1 MLIIYALTA
10 RIYCMVRDLNNPG
23 FGRCLRA
30 VLAAWGWLVLVALL
44 MPQPGVWAFGCSL
57 LGLLI
62 CVLVYSRMLSNSD
75 LKAVALYFAQVV
87 TITGFWGALFGVF
100 LILGISTQPS

>member
-1 MLIIYALTA
+1 
-10 RIYCMVRDLNNPG
+10 
-23 FGRCLRA
+23 
-30 VLAAWGWLVLVALL
+30 
-44 MPQPGVWAFGCSL
+44 
-57 LGLLI
+57 
-62 CVLVYSRMLSNSD
+62 MLSNSD